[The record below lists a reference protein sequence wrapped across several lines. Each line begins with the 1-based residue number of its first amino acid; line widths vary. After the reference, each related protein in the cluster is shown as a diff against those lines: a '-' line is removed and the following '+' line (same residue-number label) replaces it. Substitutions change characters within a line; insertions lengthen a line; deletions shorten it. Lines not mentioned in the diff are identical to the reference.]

1 LAQIIDF
8 FERTTCCVQELQI
21 HTRLSAGV
29 SKTSFNLE
37 YAQALRDHVILPLVR
52 RGADG
57 IEEAVD
63 TMEKYTLLR

>member
-1 LAQIIDF
+1 MTSSF
-8 FERTTCCVQELQI
+8 VQELEI

-37 YAQALRDHVILPLVR
+37 YAQSLRDHIILPLVKH
-52 RGADG
+52 GADG
-57 IEEAVD
+57 IDEAVT